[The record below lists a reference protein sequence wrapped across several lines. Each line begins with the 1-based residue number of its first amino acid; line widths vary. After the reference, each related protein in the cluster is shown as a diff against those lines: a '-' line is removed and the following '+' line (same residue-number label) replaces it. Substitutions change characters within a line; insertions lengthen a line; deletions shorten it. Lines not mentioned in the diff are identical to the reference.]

1 MKLNNETI
9 KTQLSHRTVRTLKED
24 PVPNEMFDV
33 LMEVAKRTPTSNGMQ
48 SMSIISVTDPKVRAE
63 IVDVSTQK
71 YLAKAPILLIFVVDS
86 FRNYKIAQENDCH
99 EESAADMDRFIQGF
113 TDGCLAAQ
121 NVVVAAESM
130 GLGTNYFGSVL
141 NDAKKLC
148 EILKLPKLVFPIV
161 GLGIGFPNQEP
172 NLKPRFD
179 NELRVFENEY
189 KVFDHYMDKLNDYDQ
204 EMSEYVDLRFPDKT
218 LPPFSKQV
226 VSKLVNPS
234 ERRQQIVQD
243 IQDQGFDLKL

>member
-9 KTQLSHRTVRTLKED
+9 KTQLSHRTVRSLKDD
-24 PVPNEMFDV
+24 PVPQEMFDV
-33 LMEVAKRTPTSNGMQ
+33 LMEVARRTPTSNGMQ
-48 SMSIISVTDPKVRAE
+48 SMSIISVTDPIIREKIAE
-63 IVDVSTQK
+63 VSTQH
-71 YLAKAPILLIFVVDS
+71 YIAKAPILLIFVVDS

-99 EESAADMDRFIQGF
+99 EASAADMDRFIQGF

-141 NDAKKLC
+141 NDPKKLC
-148 EILKLPKLVFPIV
+148 DILKLPKLVFPIV
-161 GLGIGFPNQEP
+161 GLGIGFANQEP
-172 NLKPRFD
+172 NRKPRFD

-189 KVFDHYMDKLNDYDQ
+189 NVFDNYMEKLADYDQ

-226 VSKLVNPS
+226 VSKLVNVI
-234 ERRQQIVQD
+234 ERRQHVIQD
-243 IQDQGFDLKL
+243 IKDQGFDLKL